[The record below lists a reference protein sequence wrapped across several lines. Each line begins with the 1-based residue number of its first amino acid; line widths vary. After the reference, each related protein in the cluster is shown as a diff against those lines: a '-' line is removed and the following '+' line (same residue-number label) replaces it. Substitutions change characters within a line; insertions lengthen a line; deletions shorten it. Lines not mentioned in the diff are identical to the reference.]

1 MITASMGGRT
11 VITTIRR
18 ASLVF
23 ALSALPLGTALAQQ
37 SPRASPAQDNAP
49 APAKMADPSK
59 EVIEQAI
66 SNGVQLLLQMQE
78 SMDEGGPKAEW
89 PYEGVYRVN
98 RQIPVGYRVG
108 GTSIACMALLA
119 APAYADDEARKAAV
133 ERALRF
139 VLDASKDPLMNPDY
153 DGGYDVRGWGYTY
166 RLLFLLALKHADAV
180 PAAMSDE
187 IEKTVKWDIDA
198 IQQTEIPKVGGWNY
212 ARAQGKDAVSPPSP
226 FMTAPTLEALFTA
239 RSMGYAVDDAVVSRA
254 IDTLVKQRSATGS
267 FVYAGA
273 SRDDRPPEPV
283 PGSVGRMLAGET
295 TLFLCGKSDLLHIRG
310 AIDAF
315 ITHWEWLDKRRAQ
328 NGTHIPPY
336 NIAPY
341 YFYYAHYYAARA
353 IEFLPARER
362 PEYRRRLARL
372 LFSVRLDDGSWNDR
386 VFSRSR
392 NYGTSMVMM
401 ALLMPEAAPPARWES
416 SPTKKDAAG
425 D

>member
-1 MITASMGGRT
+1 MIR
-11 VITTIRR
+11 TIRR
-18 ASLVF
+18 ASLVLISTSF
-23 ALSALPLGTALAQQ
+23 AVGHASAQQ
-37 SPRASPAQDNAP
+37 SPQASPKQENEP
-49 APAKMADPSK
+49 APAKAADPSK
-59 EVIEQAI
+59 ESIEQAVTH
-66 SNGVQLLLQMQE
+66 GVELLLQMQE
-78 SMDEGGPKAEW
+78 AMDDGEPKAEW

-98 RQIPVGYRVG
+98 RQIPIGYRVG

-119 APAYADDEARKAAV
+119 APGYSDDDARKAAV
-133 ERALRF
+133 ERAIRF
-139 VLDASKDPLMNPDY
+139 VLGASKDPLMNPDY

-166 RLLFLLALKHADAV
+166 RLLFLLTLKHDNAV
-180 PAAMSDE
+180 PAAMSDD
-187 IEKTVKWDIDA
+187 IEKSIKWDIDA

-212 ARAQGKDAVSPPSP
+212 ARAAGKEAVSPPSP

-239 RSMGYAVDDAVVSRA
+239 RSMGYSVDDAVVSRA

-273 SRDDRPPEPV
+273 SRDDRPPEPI

-295 TLFLCGKSDLLHIRG
+295 TLFLCGKSDLHHIRG

-353 IEFLPARER
+353 IEFLPPRER

-386 VFSRSR
+386 VFPRSR
-392 NYGTSMVMM
+392 NYGTAMVML
-401 ALLMPEAAPPARWES
+401 ALLMPEAAPPARWETVA
-416 SPTKKDAAG
+416 TKKDAAG